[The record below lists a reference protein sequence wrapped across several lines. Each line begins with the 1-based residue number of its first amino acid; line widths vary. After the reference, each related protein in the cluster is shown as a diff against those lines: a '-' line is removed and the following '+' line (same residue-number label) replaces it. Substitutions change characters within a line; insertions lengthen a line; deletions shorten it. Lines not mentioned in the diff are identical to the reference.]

1 MKEATRV
8 FQTSKENLWSGDDNL
23 IYWTAAE
30 QQTVRSLEAGSEHD
44 RQPTGKISYSSVKWT
59 GWSSWLY
66 RISSICWSQISG
78 LSELSFVLRSHIT
91 WQCPVLSTG
100 VMTVHDCMTLYMTSA
115 WRVHDTRSP
124 GMVAAIVSGLPTHS
138 VAQQSPRPDQ
148 RSHDQWTALLAEVST
163 KFREILLGRNV
174 TRAFSS

>member
-8 FQTSKENLWSGDDNL
+8 FQTSKENLWSGDDIL

-30 QQTVRSLEAGSEHD
+30 QQTGRSLEAGSEHD

-66 RISSICWSQISG
+66 RISFADHRSQVSVNFPLSWGHISRD
-78 LSELSFVLRSHIT
+78 SV
-91 WQCPVLSTG
+91 QCSALGSW
-100 VMTVHDCMTLYMTSA
+100 LYMTAWHCA

-148 RSHDQWTALLAEVST
+148 QSHDQWTALLVEVST
-163 KFREILLGRNV
+163 PKCY
-174 TRAFSS
+174 